1 MNIEFDCKQLIE
13 LRERNDIDLND
24 QLAYEMTLS
33 INHLI
38 ALEKNDI
45 NFYRSKTLFYT
56 SLKKYIEFLG
66 ASPNELIKNIDEI
79 EKHLNIIKVK
89 QLNIIKVKQ
98 PKLKTSW
105 LQKFRENW
113 LI

>member
-1 MNIEFDCKQLIE
+1 
-13 LRERNDIDLND
+13 
-24 QLAYEMTLS
+24 MTLS

-89 QLNIIKVKQ
+89 Q
-98 PKLKTSW
+98 PKFKTSW

>member
-1 MNIEFDCKQLIE
+1 MNIEYDCKQLIK
-13 LRERNDIDLND
+13 LRESKGIDLND
-24 QLAYEMTLS
+24 RLAYEMTLS

-66 ASPNELIKNIDEI
+66 VGPNVLIKNIDDI
-79 EKHLNIIKVK
+79 EKN
-89 QLNIIKVKQ
+89 LNIIKVKQ
-98 PKLKTSW
+98 PKTKTNW
-105 LQKFRENW
+105 LQKFIDNW

>member
-13 LRERNDIDLND
+13 LRERNNIDLND

-89 QLNIIKVKQ
+89 Q
-98 PKLKTSW
+98 PKTKKNW
-105 LQKFRENW
+105 LQKFREDW